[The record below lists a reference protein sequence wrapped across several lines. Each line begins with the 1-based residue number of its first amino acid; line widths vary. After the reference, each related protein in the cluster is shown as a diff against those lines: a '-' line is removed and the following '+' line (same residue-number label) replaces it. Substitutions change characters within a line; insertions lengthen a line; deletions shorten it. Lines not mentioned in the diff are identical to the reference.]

1 MACAT
6 RSIHELRKVGEG
18 MSVRVR
24 GIRRL
29 GAAGLLLALVPALIA
44 CQPSASPGFTG
55 TQPPGGSAAAG
66 GSLAPPDGAGMVP
79 GKPVVTTDGGVVTV
93 AGVSGGKS
101 PNFDLPAGSAEM
113 VVTPCASNQVIPFVT
128 LYDVKGTKLGIIVEP
143 TYTLA
148 NLAGGS
154 YYLDVSSNPS
164 CAWTIQIA
172 PA

>member
-1 MACAT
+1 MGGDAFL
-6 RSIHELRKVGEG
+6 RSLEEV
-18 MSVRVR
+18 
-24 GIRRL
+24 
-29 GAAGLLLALVPALIA
+29 
-44 CQPSASPGFTG
+44 
-55 TQPPGGSAAAG
+55 
-66 GSLAPPDGAGMVP
+66 
-79 GKPVVTTDGGVVTV
+79 
-93 AGVSGGKS
+93 
-101 PNFDLPAGSAEM
+101 
-113 VVTPCASNQVIPFVT
+113 ASNTLLISRREEVNVVSTFEKALNRLFEEHVQRTEVIPFVT